1 MEEAEA
7 SSSTHIDG
15 SADAKNSQSQS
26 NDPPKSS
33 DASGSTQVEESP
45 TSDPIGSMKS
55 FQSSSADANAEPD
68 SKSELAMSPREAEI
82 ESEPVP
88 KSEDSPLTSS
98 ATPVEKQVAG
108 VLMTES
114 DKTGGEHSASEESV
128 MYANVA
134 SVLASKVIEINKTA
148 RESSEDL
155 QQSKKPSLKRK
166 NDSLSL
172 IMSYEGGS
180 SSSSD
185 EETEKENEGDQFR
198 EHRYQTISISSDSDE
213 DVVEVVEPVQNGEK
227 SSDDDDEDE
236 ETDHGSGNE
245 NNSNSESEAG
255 RGTAD
260 GDCSE
265 ARSQPDK
272 AKARRNKA
280 LTDPL
285 MLDYLPPIEKL
296 TISVPEE
303 ECVPVGKVYSIV
315 DRLVVIES
323 LPNTPPLMLDSVI
336 FTKNGQPIGQI
347 FDIFGHVKRPF
358 YSIRFNKPEEIQ
370 SSEVS
375 IGVLVYCAPQTD
387 HTKYVFTKDFVR
399 EKGSDASW
407 EHDEEPPPSAMEYSD
422 DEAERA
428 AKQKIKVKKEKDVDS
443 PARRRHLSFEK
454 LMNRNNTLRNR
465 AFKRDIQGEARG
477 NWDVGWHNYKR
488 SQAPVTLPGG
498 AVSYDSPPPPPPPR
512 AQQQILGPPLPCV
525 FPGSG
530 NRPPLGATV
539 NPMNLVIRPP
549 CFNPVIDRPP
559 PPPPFIGSPPPP
571 IGAPTWAR
579 FEPPPTPP
587 PRSFASP
594 NYVHSPPP
602 GPGPFP
608 PPPPPRMFAPF
619 GRLSTAFSYASP
631 PPIAMSSPPPAGAS
645 GGIPPFPTGY
655 HPHGHHHRPHHPP
668 GAGFHHGPN
677 AFHHQAPH
685 HNHHQGP
692 HHAPHHSPH
701 QAPHHSPHQAPHH
714 SPHQA
719 ASSLFPRRPDHKPF

>member
-33 DASGSTQVEESP
+33 DAPGSTQVEESP
-45 TSDPIGSMKS
+45 TSDSIGSMKS

-88 KSEDSPLTSS
+88 KSEESPLTSS

-315 DRLVVIES
+315 DRLDTRRSPRQLGRRLAQLQEKPGPGDAARWRGFLRLTAASTAPKGPAANSGAASAVRIPR
-323 LPNTPPLMLDSVI
+323 L
-336 FTKNGQPIGQI
+336 GQPASARRHSQPDESRHSAAVFQPRNRSAAASSAVYRLPSAAHWRPDVGP
-347 FDIFGHVKRPF
+347 FRTAAYASPAVVRVSELRPF
-358 YSIRFNKPEEIQ
+358 
-370 SSEVS
+370 
-375 IGVLVYCAPQTD
+375 
-387 HTKYVFTKDFVR
+387 
-399 EKGSDASW
+399 
-407 EHDEEPPPSAMEYSD
+407 
-422 DEAERA
+422 
-428 AKQKIKVKKEKDVDS
+428 
-443 PARRRHLSFEK
+443 PA
-454 LMNRNNTLRNR
+454 
-465 AFKRDIQGEARG
+465 
-477 NWDVGWHNYKR
+477 
-488 SQAPVTLPGG
+488 
-498 AVSYDSPPPPPPPR
+498 
-512 AQQQILGPPLPCV
+512 
-525 FPGSG
+525 PGSG
-530 NRPPLGATV
+530 A
-539 NPMNLVIRPP
+539 
-549 CFNPVIDRPP
+549 
-559 PPPPFIGSPPPP
+559 
-571 IGAPTWAR
+571 
-579 FEPPPTPP
+579 
-587 PRSFASP
+587 
-594 NYVHSPPP
+594 
-602 GPGPFP
+602 FP
-608 PPPPPRMFAPF
+608 
-619 GRLSTAFSYASP
+619 S
-631 PPIAMSSPPPAGAS
+631 
-645 GGIPPFPTGY
+645 
-655 HPHGHHHRPHHPP
+655 
-668 GAGFHHGPN
+668 
-677 AFHHQAPH
+677 
-685 HNHHQGP
+685 
-692 HHAPHHSPH
+692 
-701 QAPHHSPHQAPHH
+701 
-714 SPHQA
+714 A
-719 ASSLFPRRPDHKPF
+719 ASA